1 MVKNMNITTEEIV
14 TNPVLFVM
22 FLHGV
27 SYQSFSPFQVLNFYF
42 DMERTNERGRSSSSR
57 ETLGRLGLFNCE
69 EYFKYFYKGRQ
80 LIDRR
85 LLCKEILYI
94 LNVSFPPS
102 YIYKGSL
109 PLTSKLENMKYLQVN
124 VWKKITNMLL
134 NLKFSIQSLQ
144 IFFKLVEETIWCC
157 VLLSKSQLD
166 WK

>member
-1 MVKNMNITTEEIV
+1 MLLRINIFTSVMACFFVLMVFPQIKEAPRNKGNGKKHEHHHRGNCHKSCT
-14 TNPVLFVM
+14 FVM

-124 VWKKITNMLL
+124 V
-134 NLKFSIQSLQ
+134 
-144 IFFKLVEETIWCC
+144 
-157 VLLSKSQLD
+157 
-166 WK
+166 